1 MYINKICI
9 DKFRNYEKLDLD
21 FSKNINIIFGNNGK
35 GKTNILEAIY
45 ICAITKSYRTSK
57 DNECIKF
64 GDDYCNI
71 DCEFEDKNIK
81 TNIQVYIDNNGKKQI
96 KENGIKITKYTDYI
110 GKFPVVM
117 FSPDDMDIVKGS
129 PKNRRKF
136 LDILISQISKK
147 YVVVLSEYKKTINLK
162 NNLLKL
168 NRNQID
174 INYLKIL
181 NEKLAKQI
189 VEIVH
194 KRKEFTELLWINA
207 KEIQKNISKGNESLN
222 FVYQTEFKDM
232 DFEKVLK
239 TLNDC
244 IDNDILKKS
253 STKGIGHDDII
264 IYVNDTEVAK
274 YGSQGQNRTALL
286 SMKIG
291 EFELLKTQKE
301 NVPLILLDDV
311 FSELDNERINFLL
324 DYIKKYQV
332 FITTTTVENIKMDNV
347 KFFDIEKIRTC
358 EKK

>member
-1 MYINKICI
+1 MLLIEPFIQAYCHIVCLLVTEGDEGCI
-9 DKFRNYEKLDLD
+9 HIVTPRSDKCHHN
-21 FSKNINIIFGNNGK
+21 
-35 GKTNILEAIY
+35 
-45 ICAITKSYRTSK
+45 
-57 DNECIKF
+57 
-64 GDDYCNI
+64 
-71 DCEFEDKNIK
+71 
-81 TNIQVYIDNNGKKQI
+81 
-96 KENGIKITKYTDYI
+96 
-110 GKFPVVM
+110 
-117 FSPDDMDIVKGS
+117 
-129 PKNRRKF
+129 
-136 LDILISQISKK
+136 
-147 YVVVLSEYKKTINLK
+147 
-162 NNLLKL
+162 
-168 NRNQID
+168 
-174 INYLKIL
+174 
-181 NEKLAKQI
+181 
-189 VEIVH
+189 
-194 KRKEFTELLWINA
+194 
-207 KEIQKNISKGNESLN
+207 
-222 FVYQTEFKDM
+222 
-232 DFEKVLK
+232 
-239 TLNDC
+239 C